1 MEFALPED
9 GQRDGPRAPAT
20 AVPPPS
26 APVSMDAS
34 GSRRQQEA
42 TTRGG
47 KQDTINVAEEVRT
60 KAGGRDGRRRSLRR
74 FEHEGGEC
82 DRRDVVDV
90 TWQMAMLRKKYDDLV
105 TFTVRHHSL

>member
-1 MEFALPED
+1 MEFALPE
-9 GQRDGPRAPAT
+9 DGPRAPAT

-47 KQDTINVAEEVRT
+47 KQDTINVAEEVRS
-60 KAGGRDGRRRSLRR
+60 KAALRQGRSGRR
-74 FEHEGGEC
+74 FEHEG
-82 DRRDVVDV
+82 
-90 TWQMAMLRKKYDDLV
+90 M
-105 TFTVRHHSL
+105 